1 MKPHLQFGY
10 VSRAH
15 GLKGEV
21 VVRTFDPA
29 STVLDE
35 IDRVFV
41 RTRGGEEREYE
52 LEGVREGPKGDLLV
66 ALGGVRRREDSEP
79 LTGSAI
85 FAFREDLEAPAD
97 GEIFQGDLVGLE
109 AFSPDGARLG
119 VVEEIFAAGPVPNL
133 VIRDGKA
140 ELMVPLVDEFV
151 KEIDVAAG
159 RVVVTPLDLEG

>member
-15 GLKGEV
+15 GLKGEL

-35 IDRVFV
+35 IDRVLL
-41 RTRGGEEREYE
+41 RTRAGEEREYT
-52 LEGVREGPKGDLLV
+52 LEDVREGPKGDLLV
-66 ALGGVRRREDSEP
+66 TLNGVRRREDSEP

-85 FAFREDLEAPAD
+85 FAFREDLEAPGD
-97 GEIFQGDLVGLE
+97 GEVFQGDLVGLE

-119 VVEEIFAAGPVPNL
+119 VVEELFAAGPVPNL
-133 VIRDGKA
+133 VIRDGKT
-140 ELMVPLVDEFV
+140 ELMVPLVDDFV
-151 KEIDVAAG
+151 KEIDVAA
-159 RVVVTPLDLEG
+159 RRIVVTPLDLEA